1 MSNNE
6 TVEIENGRPVKKVK
20 NLIIDPDRYPMMY
33 EHAHEITPFSGK
45 LVAKDDAIEAL
56 FATYEDP
63 VVSNAILLAPPG
75 TGKTTLMKGLAHQ
88 DKKHIYLEAELSEM
102 ITGLRDNAEM
112 GSVVKN
118 LFNEIAEFGKEY
130 HVKIVIFV
138 DEFHQLIDYSPVVA
152 EAFKPVLAESGR
164 KGLRLVVATTYEE
177 FRRNIMPNQA
187 LTERLQ
193 RVSLPQPRYEDVIN
207 ALDSLAK
214 EEKISVD
221 RRMRELFD
229 TIYNVTEQYMPA
241 ANQPR
246 KSVLTFSRMIGY
258 HRAHKRKF
266 GYDLLAYTLR
276 TGQNIE
282 IDMRVDLSGMEEYM
296 RANIFDQDEA
306 VNSFTDSVAMS
317 VMKMN
322 EDDKPRGSWLLLGP
336 TGVGKALDDDTLI
349 PTLNLDGEFVMKRN
363 GDLTTDDYVFNR
375 LGNPVRIKGVFPQGE
390 RQIYRFTFEDG
401 RVVDASD
408 EHLWTIFSSKQR
420 RNKLSKGMVV
430 NSRQILDLGLKS
442 YHTNNRVEMKYYV
455 PANMEMNY
463 PEKLYDVDPYVVG
476 AMLGNGHVKDGR
488 VLEFSSSDEETVIKI
503 ASLLSASGY
512 IRNENNYCWH
522 FENPNVEN
530 RNNLKYFQG
539 YDLKVDG
546 LYDCLSSE
554 KYISNDYKYGSV
566 EQRWRLIQGLFDTDG
581 SISNDD
587 RYNVSYT
594 SVSEQLVL
602 DIQSVLWSLGVSSTI
617 SLNVRSNGKRCYKLH
632 VRVNNKYKY
641 KFFSLSRKLNVAIES
656 SNMKKT
662 REKTFDYVG
671 IRNIEVLDETSKMTC
686 IYIDDEEHLYQ
697 TANGI
702 VTHNTELVKQAA
714 DYLFNDP
721 NAFVRFD
728 MTEYVNTDSVDR
740 FRQLVTAR
748 LWEYPFSIL
757 LFDEIEKANG
767 NVVRLLMQIL
777 DDGRLVDANDRV
789 VNFSNAYIFG
799 TSNLGS
805 EIFESASQYGS
816 KSRSYER
823 NVKKSITE
831 TSKDGGF
838 PPELV
843 NRFDTIVPFNPL
855 SRETMI
861 KLLYAKAR
869 KLLNKFYKQH
879 GVKVFIGPRV
889 LDQYLGYDILDDDT
903 EAGAGRQVN
912 RVLRDY
918 ITKPVST
925 YIYYHPKEREV
936 HVELSGQT
944 VYGNK
949 NIIDST
955 AEIIIVDADTW
966 NREYGSM

>member
-6 TVEIENGRPVKKVK
+6 TVEIENGHPVKKVK
-20 NLIIDPDRYPMMY
+20 NLVIDPNRYPMMY

-75 TGKTTLMKGLAHQ
+75 TGKTTLMKGLAYQ

-164 KGLRLVVATTYEE
+164 RGLRLVVATTYEE

-193 RVSLPQPRYEDVIN
+193 RVSLPQPRYEDVMN

-336 TGVGKALDDDTLI
+336 TGVGK
-349 PTLNLDGEFVMKRN
+349 
-363 GDLTTDDYVFNR
+363 
-375 LGNPVRIKGVFPQGE
+375 
-390 RQIYRFTFEDG
+390 
-401 RVVDASD
+401 
-408 EHLWTIFSSKQR
+408 
-420 RNKLSKGMVV
+420 
-430 NSRQILDLGLKS
+430 
-442 YHTNNRVEMKYYV
+442 
-455 PANMEMNY
+455 
-463 PEKLYDVDPYVVG
+463 
-476 AMLGNGHVKDGR
+476 
-488 VLEFSSSDEETVIKI
+488 
-503 ASLLSASGY
+503 
-512 IRNENNYCWH
+512 
-522 FENPNVEN
+522 
-530 RNNLKYFQG
+530 
-539 YDLKVDG
+539 
-546 LYDCLSSE
+546 
-554 KYISNDYKYGSV
+554 
-566 EQRWRLIQGLFDTDG
+566 
-581 SISNDD
+581 
-587 RYNVSYT
+587 
-594 SVSEQLVL
+594 
-602 DIQSVLWSLGVSSTI
+602 
-617 SLNVRSNGKRCYKLH
+617 
-632 VRVNNKYKY
+632 
-641 KFFSLSRKLNVAIES
+641 
-656 SNMKKT
+656 
-662 REKTFDYVG
+662 
-671 IRNIEVLDETSKMTC
+671 
-686 IYIDDEEHLYQ
+686 
-697 TANGI
+697 
-702 VTHNTELVKQAA
+702 TELVKQAA

-789 VNFSNAYIFG
+789 VNCSNAYIFG

-889 LDQYLGYDILDDDT
+889 LDQYLGHDILDDDT

-925 YIYYHPKEREV
+925 YIYYHPKERKI
-936 HVELSGQT
+936 HVELSGET

-949 NIIDST
+949 GIIDST
-955 AEIIIVDADTW
+955 AEIIIIDEDTW
-966 NREYGSM
+966 NLEYRSMHS

>member
-6 TVEIENGRPVKKVK
+6 TVEIENGHPVKKVK
-20 NLIIDPDRYPMMY
+20 NLIIDPNRYPMMY

-75 TGKTTLMKGLAHQ
+75 TGKTTLMKGLAYQ

-164 KGLRLVVATTYEE
+164 RGLRLVVATTYEE

-193 RVSLPQPRYEDVIN
+193 RVSLPQPRYEDVMN

-229 TIYNVTEQYMPA
+229 AIYNVTEQYMPA

-336 TGVGKALDDDTLI
+336 TGVGK
-349 PTLNLDGEFVMKRN
+349 
-363 GDLTTDDYVFNR
+363 
-375 LGNPVRIKGVFPQGE
+375 
-390 RQIYRFTFEDG
+390 
-401 RVVDASD
+401 
-408 EHLWTIFSSKQR
+408 
-420 RNKLSKGMVV
+420 
-430 NSRQILDLGLKS
+430 
-442 YHTNNRVEMKYYV
+442 
-455 PANMEMNY
+455 
-463 PEKLYDVDPYVVG
+463 
-476 AMLGNGHVKDGR
+476 
-488 VLEFSSSDEETVIKI
+488 
-503 ASLLSASGY
+503 
-512 IRNENNYCWH
+512 
-522 FENPNVEN
+522 
-530 RNNLKYFQG
+530 
-539 YDLKVDG
+539 
-546 LYDCLSSE
+546 
-554 KYISNDYKYGSV
+554 
-566 EQRWRLIQGLFDTDG
+566 
-581 SISNDD
+581 
-587 RYNVSYT
+587 
-594 SVSEQLVL
+594 
-602 DIQSVLWSLGVSSTI
+602 
-617 SLNVRSNGKRCYKLH
+617 
-632 VRVNNKYKY
+632 
-641 KFFSLSRKLNVAIES
+641 
-656 SNMKKT
+656 
-662 REKTFDYVG
+662 
-671 IRNIEVLDETSKMTC
+671 
-686 IYIDDEEHLYQ
+686 
-697 TANGI
+697 
-702 VTHNTELVKQAA
+702 TELVKQAA

-777 DDGRLVDANDRV
+777 DDGRLVDVNDRV

-879 GVKVFIGPRV
+879 GVKVIIGPRV
-889 LDQYLGYDILDDDT
+889 LDQYLGHDILDDDT

-925 YIYYHPKEREV
+925 YIYYHPKERNI
-936 HVELSGQT
+936 HVELSGET

-949 NIIDST
+949 GIIDST
-955 AEIIIVDADTW
+955 AEIIIIDEDTW

>member
-6 TVEIENGRPVKKVK
+6 TVEIENGHPVKKVK
-20 NLIIDPDRYPMMY
+20 NLIIDPNRYPMMY

-75 TGKTTLMKGLAHQ
+75 TGKTTLMKGLAYQ

-112 GSVVKN
+112 GLVVKN

-164 KGLRLVVATTYEE
+164 RGLRLVVATTYEE

-193 RVSLPQPRYEDVIN
+193 RVSLPQPRYEDVMN

-336 TGVGKALDDDTLI
+336 TGVGK
-349 PTLNLDGEFVMKRN
+349 
-363 GDLTTDDYVFNR
+363 
-375 LGNPVRIKGVFPQGE
+375 
-390 RQIYRFTFEDG
+390 
-401 RVVDASD
+401 
-408 EHLWTIFSSKQR
+408 
-420 RNKLSKGMVV
+420 
-430 NSRQILDLGLKS
+430 
-442 YHTNNRVEMKYYV
+442 
-455 PANMEMNY
+455 
-463 PEKLYDVDPYVVG
+463 
-476 AMLGNGHVKDGR
+476 
-488 VLEFSSSDEETVIKI
+488 
-503 ASLLSASGY
+503 
-512 IRNENNYCWH
+512 
-522 FENPNVEN
+522 
-530 RNNLKYFQG
+530 
-539 YDLKVDG
+539 
-546 LYDCLSSE
+546 
-554 KYISNDYKYGSV
+554 
-566 EQRWRLIQGLFDTDG
+566 
-581 SISNDD
+581 
-587 RYNVSYT
+587 
-594 SVSEQLVL
+594 
-602 DIQSVLWSLGVSSTI
+602 
-617 SLNVRSNGKRCYKLH
+617 
-632 VRVNNKYKY
+632 
-641 KFFSLSRKLNVAIES
+641 
-656 SNMKKT
+656 
-662 REKTFDYVG
+662 
-671 IRNIEVLDETSKMTC
+671 
-686 IYIDDEEHLYQ
+686 
-697 TANGI
+697 
-702 VTHNTELVKQAA
+702 TELVKQAA

-777 DDGRLVDANDRV
+777 DDGRLVDVNDRV

-879 GVKVFIGPRV
+879 GVKVIIGPRV
-889 LDQYLGYDILDDDT
+889 LDQYLGHDILDDDT

-925 YIYYHPKEREV
+925 YIYYHPKERNI
-936 HVELSGQT
+936 HVELSGET

-949 NIIDST
+949 GIIDST
-955 AEIIIVDADTW
+955 AEIIIIDEDTW

>member
-6 TVEIENGRPVKKVK
+6 TVEIENGHPVKKVK
-20 NLIIDPDRYPMMY
+20 NLIIDPNRYPMMY
-33 EHAHEITPFSGK
+33 EHVHEITPFSGK

-63 VVSNAILLAPPG
+63 LVSNAILLAPPG
-75 TGKTTLMKGLAHQ
+75 TGKTTLMKGLAYQ

-112 GSVVKN
+112 GSVVKS

-229 TIYNVTEQYMPA
+229 AIYNVTEQYMPA

-336 TGVGKALDDDTLI
+336 TGVGK
-349 PTLNLDGEFVMKRN
+349 
-363 GDLTTDDYVFNR
+363 
-375 LGNPVRIKGVFPQGE
+375 
-390 RQIYRFTFEDG
+390 
-401 RVVDASD
+401 
-408 EHLWTIFSSKQR
+408 
-420 RNKLSKGMVV
+420 
-430 NSRQILDLGLKS
+430 
-442 YHTNNRVEMKYYV
+442 
-455 PANMEMNY
+455 
-463 PEKLYDVDPYVVG
+463 
-476 AMLGNGHVKDGR
+476 
-488 VLEFSSSDEETVIKI
+488 
-503 ASLLSASGY
+503 
-512 IRNENNYCWH
+512 
-522 FENPNVEN
+522 
-530 RNNLKYFQG
+530 
-539 YDLKVDG
+539 
-546 LYDCLSSE
+546 
-554 KYISNDYKYGSV
+554 
-566 EQRWRLIQGLFDTDG
+566 
-581 SISNDD
+581 
-587 RYNVSYT
+587 
-594 SVSEQLVL
+594 
-602 DIQSVLWSLGVSSTI
+602 
-617 SLNVRSNGKRCYKLH
+617 
-632 VRVNNKYKY
+632 
-641 KFFSLSRKLNVAIES
+641 
-656 SNMKKT
+656 
-662 REKTFDYVG
+662 
-671 IRNIEVLDETSKMTC
+671 
-686 IYIDDEEHLYQ
+686 
-697 TANGI
+697 
-702 VTHNTELVKQAA
+702 TELVKQAA

-823 NVKKSITE
+823 NVKKSIIE

-861 KLLYAKAR
+861 KLLYVKAR

-889 LDQYLGYDILDDDT
+889 LDQYLGYDILNDDT

-936 HVELSGQT
+936 HVELSGKT

-949 NIIDST
+949 SIIDST
-955 AEIIIVDADTW
+955 AEIIIIDEDTW

>member
-6 TVEIENGRPVKKVK
+6 TVEIENDYPVKKVK
-20 NLIIDPDRYPMMY
+20 NLIIDRNRHPMMY

-75 TGKTTLMKGLAHQ
+75 TGKTTLMKGLAYQ

-118 LFNEIAEFGKEY
+118 LFNEIADFGKEY

-229 TIYNVTEQYMPA
+229 AIYNVTEQYMPA

-282 IDMRVDLSGMEEYM
+282 IDMRVDLSGMEDYM

-336 TGVGKALDDDTLI
+336 TGVGK
-349 PTLNLDGEFVMKRN
+349 
-363 GDLTTDDYVFNR
+363 
-375 LGNPVRIKGVFPQGE
+375 
-390 RQIYRFTFEDG
+390 
-401 RVVDASD
+401 
-408 EHLWTIFSSKQR
+408 
-420 RNKLSKGMVV
+420 
-430 NSRQILDLGLKS
+430 
-442 YHTNNRVEMKYYV
+442 
-455 PANMEMNY
+455 
-463 PEKLYDVDPYVVG
+463 
-476 AMLGNGHVKDGR
+476 
-488 VLEFSSSDEETVIKI
+488 
-503 ASLLSASGY
+503 
-512 IRNENNYCWH
+512 
-522 FENPNVEN
+522 
-530 RNNLKYFQG
+530 
-539 YDLKVDG
+539 
-546 LYDCLSSE
+546 
-554 KYISNDYKYGSV
+554 
-566 EQRWRLIQGLFDTDG
+566 
-581 SISNDD
+581 
-587 RYNVSYT
+587 
-594 SVSEQLVL
+594 
-602 DIQSVLWSLGVSSTI
+602 
-617 SLNVRSNGKRCYKLH
+617 
-632 VRVNNKYKY
+632 
-641 KFFSLSRKLNVAIES
+641 
-656 SNMKKT
+656 
-662 REKTFDYVG
+662 
-671 IRNIEVLDETSKMTC
+671 
-686 IYIDDEEHLYQ
+686 
-697 TANGI
+697 
-702 VTHNTELVKQAA
+702 TELVKQAA

-740 FRQLVTAR
+740 FRKLVTAR
-748 LWEYPFSIL
+748 VWEYPFSIL

-777 DDGRLVDANDRV
+777 DDGRLVDVNDRV

-936 HVELSGQT
+936 HVELSGKT

-949 NIIDST
+949 SIVDST
-955 AEIIIVDADTW
+955 AEIIIVDVDTW
-966 NREYGSM
+966 NREYRSM

>member
-6 TVEIENGRPVKKVK
+6 TVEIENGHPVKKVK
-20 NLIIDPDRYPMMY
+20 NLIIDPNRYPMMY

-75 TGKTTLMKGLAHQ
+75 TGKTTLMKGLAYQ

-112 GSVVKN
+112 DLVVKN

-164 KGLRLVVATTYEE
+164 RGLRLVVATTYEE

-229 TIYNVTEQYMPA
+229 AIYNVTEQYMPA

-306 VNSFTDSVAMS
+306 VNSFTDSVSMS

-336 TGVGKALDDDTLI
+336 TGVGK
-349 PTLNLDGEFVMKRN
+349 
-363 GDLTTDDYVFNR
+363 
-375 LGNPVRIKGVFPQGE
+375 
-390 RQIYRFTFEDG
+390 
-401 RVVDASD
+401 
-408 EHLWTIFSSKQR
+408 
-420 RNKLSKGMVV
+420 
-430 NSRQILDLGLKS
+430 
-442 YHTNNRVEMKYYV
+442 
-455 PANMEMNY
+455 
-463 PEKLYDVDPYVVG
+463 
-476 AMLGNGHVKDGR
+476 
-488 VLEFSSSDEETVIKI
+488 
-503 ASLLSASGY
+503 
-512 IRNENNYCWH
+512 
-522 FENPNVEN
+522 
-530 RNNLKYFQG
+530 
-539 YDLKVDG
+539 
-546 LYDCLSSE
+546 
-554 KYISNDYKYGSV
+554 
-566 EQRWRLIQGLFDTDG
+566 
-581 SISNDD
+581 
-587 RYNVSYT
+587 
-594 SVSEQLVL
+594 
-602 DIQSVLWSLGVSSTI
+602 
-617 SLNVRSNGKRCYKLH
+617 
-632 VRVNNKYKY
+632 
-641 KFFSLSRKLNVAIES
+641 
-656 SNMKKT
+656 
-662 REKTFDYVG
+662 
-671 IRNIEVLDETSKMTC
+671 
-686 IYIDDEEHLYQ
+686 
-697 TANGI
+697 
-702 VTHNTELVKQAA
+702 TELVKQAA

-879 GVKVFIGPRV
+879 GVKVIIGPRV
-889 LDQYLGYDILDDDT
+889 LDQYLGHDILDDDT

-925 YIYYHPKEREV
+925 YIYYHPKERNI
-936 HVELSGQT
+936 HVELSGET

-949 NIIDST
+949 GIIDST

>member
-6 TVEIENGRPVKKVK
+6 TVEIENGHPVKKVK
-20 NLIIDPDRYPMMY
+20 NLIIDPNRYPMMY

-75 TGKTTLMKGLAHQ
+75 TGKTTLMKGLAYQ

-112 GSVVKN
+112 GLVVKN

-164 KGLRLVVATTYEE
+164 RGLRLVVATTYEE

-306 VNSFTDSVAMS
+306 VNSFTDSVSMS

-336 TGVGKALDDDTLI
+336 TGVGK
-349 PTLNLDGEFVMKRN
+349 
-363 GDLTTDDYVFNR
+363 
-375 LGNPVRIKGVFPQGE
+375 
-390 RQIYRFTFEDG
+390 
-401 RVVDASD
+401 
-408 EHLWTIFSSKQR
+408 
-420 RNKLSKGMVV
+420 
-430 NSRQILDLGLKS
+430 
-442 YHTNNRVEMKYYV
+442 
-455 PANMEMNY
+455 
-463 PEKLYDVDPYVVG
+463 
-476 AMLGNGHVKDGR
+476 
-488 VLEFSSSDEETVIKI
+488 
-503 ASLLSASGY
+503 
-512 IRNENNYCWH
+512 
-522 FENPNVEN
+522 
-530 RNNLKYFQG
+530 
-539 YDLKVDG
+539 
-546 LYDCLSSE
+546 
-554 KYISNDYKYGSV
+554 
-566 EQRWRLIQGLFDTDG
+566 
-581 SISNDD
+581 
-587 RYNVSYT
+587 
-594 SVSEQLVL
+594 
-602 DIQSVLWSLGVSSTI
+602 
-617 SLNVRSNGKRCYKLH
+617 
-632 VRVNNKYKY
+632 
-641 KFFSLSRKLNVAIES
+641 
-656 SNMKKT
+656 
-662 REKTFDYVG
+662 
-671 IRNIEVLDETSKMTC
+671 
-686 IYIDDEEHLYQ
+686 
-697 TANGI
+697 
-702 VTHNTELVKQAA
+702 TELVKQAA

-740 FRQLVTAR
+740 FRKLVTAR
-748 LWEYPFSIL
+748 VWEYPFSIL

-777 DDGRLVDANDRV
+777 DDGRLVDVNDRV

-879 GVKVFIGPRV
+879 GVKVIIGPRV
-889 LDQYLGYDILDDDT
+889 LDQYLGHDILDDDT

-925 YIYYHPKEREV
+925 YIYYHPKERNI
-936 HVELSGQT
+936 HVELSGET

-949 NIIDST
+949 GIIDST
-955 AEIIIVDADTW
+955 AEIIIIDEDTW

>member
-6 TVEIENGRPVKKVK
+6 TVEIENGYPVKKVK
-20 NLIIDPDRYPMMY
+20 NLVIDPNRYPMMY

-75 TGKTTLMKGLAHQ
+75 TGKTTLMKGLAYQ

-164 KGLRLVVATTYEE
+164 RGLRLVVATTYEE

-193 RVSLPQPRYEDVIN
+193 RVSLPQPRYEDVMN

-336 TGVGKALDDDTLI
+336 TGVGK
-349 PTLNLDGEFVMKRN
+349 
-363 GDLTTDDYVFNR
+363 
-375 LGNPVRIKGVFPQGE
+375 
-390 RQIYRFTFEDG
+390 
-401 RVVDASD
+401 
-408 EHLWTIFSSKQR
+408 
-420 RNKLSKGMVV
+420 
-430 NSRQILDLGLKS
+430 
-442 YHTNNRVEMKYYV
+442 
-455 PANMEMNY
+455 
-463 PEKLYDVDPYVVG
+463 
-476 AMLGNGHVKDGR
+476 
-488 VLEFSSSDEETVIKI
+488 
-503 ASLLSASGY
+503 
-512 IRNENNYCWH
+512 
-522 FENPNVEN
+522 
-530 RNNLKYFQG
+530 
-539 YDLKVDG
+539 
-546 LYDCLSSE
+546 
-554 KYISNDYKYGSV
+554 
-566 EQRWRLIQGLFDTDG
+566 
-581 SISNDD
+581 
-587 RYNVSYT
+587 
-594 SVSEQLVL
+594 
-602 DIQSVLWSLGVSSTI
+602 
-617 SLNVRSNGKRCYKLH
+617 
-632 VRVNNKYKY
+632 
-641 KFFSLSRKLNVAIES
+641 
-656 SNMKKT
+656 
-662 REKTFDYVG
+662 
-671 IRNIEVLDETSKMTC
+671 
-686 IYIDDEEHLYQ
+686 
-697 TANGI
+697 
-702 VTHNTELVKQAA
+702 TELVKQAA

-889 LDQYLGYDILDDDT
+889 LDQYLGHDILDDDT

-925 YIYYHPKEREV
+925 YIYYHPKERNI
-936 HVELSGQT
+936 HVELSGET

-949 NIIDST
+949 GIIDST
-955 AEIIIVDADTW
+955 ADIIIIDEDTW

>member
-6 TVEIENGRPVKKVK
+6 TVEIENDYPVKKVK
-20 NLIIDPDRYPMMY
+20 NLIIDHNRYPMMY
-33 EHAHEITPFSGK
+33 EHVHEITPFSGK

-63 VVSNAILLAPPG
+63 LVSNAILLAPPG
-75 TGKTTLMKGLAHQ
+75 TGKTTLMKGLAYQ

-118 LFNEIAEFGKEY
+118 LFNEIADFGKEY

-229 TIYNVTEQYMPA
+229 VIYNVTEQYMPA

-306 VNSFTDSVAMS
+306 VNSFTDSVSMS

-336 TGVGKALDDDTLI
+336 TGVGK
-349 PTLNLDGEFVMKRN
+349 
-363 GDLTTDDYVFNR
+363 
-375 LGNPVRIKGVFPQGE
+375 
-390 RQIYRFTFEDG
+390 
-401 RVVDASD
+401 
-408 EHLWTIFSSKQR
+408 
-420 RNKLSKGMVV
+420 
-430 NSRQILDLGLKS
+430 
-442 YHTNNRVEMKYYV
+442 
-455 PANMEMNY
+455 
-463 PEKLYDVDPYVVG
+463 
-476 AMLGNGHVKDGR
+476 
-488 VLEFSSSDEETVIKI
+488 
-503 ASLLSASGY
+503 
-512 IRNENNYCWH
+512 
-522 FENPNVEN
+522 
-530 RNNLKYFQG
+530 
-539 YDLKVDG
+539 
-546 LYDCLSSE
+546 
-554 KYISNDYKYGSV
+554 
-566 EQRWRLIQGLFDTDG
+566 
-581 SISNDD
+581 
-587 RYNVSYT
+587 
-594 SVSEQLVL
+594 
-602 DIQSVLWSLGVSSTI
+602 
-617 SLNVRSNGKRCYKLH
+617 
-632 VRVNNKYKY
+632 
-641 KFFSLSRKLNVAIES
+641 
-656 SNMKKT
+656 
-662 REKTFDYVG
+662 
-671 IRNIEVLDETSKMTC
+671 
-686 IYIDDEEHLYQ
+686 
-697 TANGI
+697 
-702 VTHNTELVKQAA
+702 TELVKQAA

-740 FRQLVTAR
+740 FRKLVTAR

-843 NRFDTIVPFNPL
+843 NRFDTIVSFNPL

-925 YIYYHPKEREV
+925 YIYHHPKEREV

-955 AEIIIVDADTW
+955 AEIIIVDVDTW
-966 NREYGSM
+966 NREYRSMHS

>member
-6 TVEIENGRPVKKVK
+6 TVEIENGHPVKKVK
-20 NLIIDPDRYPMMY
+20 NLIIDPNRYPMMY

-75 TGKTTLMKGLAHQ
+75 TGKTTLMKGLAYQ

-112 GSVVKN
+112 GSVVKS

-336 TGVGKALDDDTLI
+336 TGVGK
-349 PTLNLDGEFVMKRN
+349 
-363 GDLTTDDYVFNR
+363 
-375 LGNPVRIKGVFPQGE
+375 
-390 RQIYRFTFEDG
+390 
-401 RVVDASD
+401 
-408 EHLWTIFSSKQR
+408 
-420 RNKLSKGMVV
+420 
-430 NSRQILDLGLKS
+430 
-442 YHTNNRVEMKYYV
+442 
-455 PANMEMNY
+455 
-463 PEKLYDVDPYVVG
+463 
-476 AMLGNGHVKDGR
+476 
-488 VLEFSSSDEETVIKI
+488 
-503 ASLLSASGY
+503 
-512 IRNENNYCWH
+512 
-522 FENPNVEN
+522 
-530 RNNLKYFQG
+530 
-539 YDLKVDG
+539 
-546 LYDCLSSE
+546 
-554 KYISNDYKYGSV
+554 
-566 EQRWRLIQGLFDTDG
+566 
-581 SISNDD
+581 
-587 RYNVSYT
+587 
-594 SVSEQLVL
+594 
-602 DIQSVLWSLGVSSTI
+602 
-617 SLNVRSNGKRCYKLH
+617 
-632 VRVNNKYKY
+632 
-641 KFFSLSRKLNVAIES
+641 
-656 SNMKKT
+656 
-662 REKTFDYVG
+662 
-671 IRNIEVLDETSKMTC
+671 
-686 IYIDDEEHLYQ
+686 
-697 TANGI
+697 
-702 VTHNTELVKQAA
+702 TELVKQAA

-823 NVKKSITE
+823 NVKKSIIE

-861 KLLYAKAR
+861 KLLYVKAR

-889 LDQYLGYDILDDDT
+889 LDQYLGYDILNDDT

-925 YIYYHPKEREV
+925 YIYYHPKERNIY
-936 HVELSGQT
+936 VELSGET

-949 NIIDST
+949 GIIDST
-955 AEIIIVDADTW
+955 AEIIIIDEDTW

>member
-6 TVEIENGRPVKKVK
+6 TVEIENGHPVKKVK
-20 NLIIDPDRYPMMY
+20 NLVIDPNRYPMMY

-75 TGKTTLMKGLAHQ
+75 TGKTTLMKGLAYQ

-164 KGLRLVVATTYEE
+164 RGLRLVVATTYEE
-177 FRRNIMPNQA
+177 FRRNIMPDQA

-193 RVSLPQPRYEDVIN
+193 RVSLPQPRYEDVMN

-282 IDMRVDLSGMEEYM
+282 IDMRVDLNGMEEYM

-336 TGVGKALDDDTLI
+336 TGVGK
-349 PTLNLDGEFVMKRN
+349 
-363 GDLTTDDYVFNR
+363 
-375 LGNPVRIKGVFPQGE
+375 
-390 RQIYRFTFEDG
+390 
-401 RVVDASD
+401 
-408 EHLWTIFSSKQR
+408 
-420 RNKLSKGMVV
+420 
-430 NSRQILDLGLKS
+430 
-442 YHTNNRVEMKYYV
+442 
-455 PANMEMNY
+455 
-463 PEKLYDVDPYVVG
+463 
-476 AMLGNGHVKDGR
+476 
-488 VLEFSSSDEETVIKI
+488 
-503 ASLLSASGY
+503 
-512 IRNENNYCWH
+512 
-522 FENPNVEN
+522 
-530 RNNLKYFQG
+530 
-539 YDLKVDG
+539 
-546 LYDCLSSE
+546 
-554 KYISNDYKYGSV
+554 
-566 EQRWRLIQGLFDTDG
+566 
-581 SISNDD
+581 
-587 RYNVSYT
+587 
-594 SVSEQLVL
+594 
-602 DIQSVLWSLGVSSTI
+602 
-617 SLNVRSNGKRCYKLH
+617 
-632 VRVNNKYKY
+632 
-641 KFFSLSRKLNVAIES
+641 
-656 SNMKKT
+656 
-662 REKTFDYVG
+662 
-671 IRNIEVLDETSKMTC
+671 
-686 IYIDDEEHLYQ
+686 
-697 TANGI
+697 
-702 VTHNTELVKQAA
+702 TELVKQAA

-843 NRFDTIVPFNPL
+843 NRFDTIVPFNSL

-889 LDQYLGYDILDDDT
+889 LDQYLGHDILDDDT

-925 YIYYHPKEREV
+925 YIYYHPKERNI
-936 HVELSGQT
+936 HVELSGET

-949 NIIDST
+949 GIIDST
-955 AEIIIVDADTW
+955 AEIIIIDEDTW

>member
-1 MSNNE
+1 MLNNE
-6 TVEIENGRPVKKVK
+6 TVEIENGHPVKKVK
-20 NLIIDPDRYPMMY
+20 NLVIDPNRYPMMY
-33 EHAHEITPFSGK
+33 EHVHEITPFSGK

-75 TGKTTLMKGLAHQ
+75 TGKTTLMKGLAYQ

-164 KGLRLVVATTYEE
+164 RGLRLVVATTYEE

-193 RVSLPQPRYEDVIN
+193 RVSLPQPRYEDVMN

-336 TGVGKALDDDTLI
+336 TGVGK
-349 PTLNLDGEFVMKRN
+349 
-363 GDLTTDDYVFNR
+363 
-375 LGNPVRIKGVFPQGE
+375 
-390 RQIYRFTFEDG
+390 
-401 RVVDASD
+401 
-408 EHLWTIFSSKQR
+408 
-420 RNKLSKGMVV
+420 
-430 NSRQILDLGLKS
+430 
-442 YHTNNRVEMKYYV
+442 
-455 PANMEMNY
+455 
-463 PEKLYDVDPYVVG
+463 
-476 AMLGNGHVKDGR
+476 
-488 VLEFSSSDEETVIKI
+488 
-503 ASLLSASGY
+503 
-512 IRNENNYCWH
+512 
-522 FENPNVEN
+522 
-530 RNNLKYFQG
+530 
-539 YDLKVDG
+539 
-546 LYDCLSSE
+546 
-554 KYISNDYKYGSV
+554 
-566 EQRWRLIQGLFDTDG
+566 
-581 SISNDD
+581 
-587 RYNVSYT
+587 
-594 SVSEQLVL
+594 
-602 DIQSVLWSLGVSSTI
+602 
-617 SLNVRSNGKRCYKLH
+617 
-632 VRVNNKYKY
+632 
-641 KFFSLSRKLNVAIES
+641 
-656 SNMKKT
+656 
-662 REKTFDYVG
+662 
-671 IRNIEVLDETSKMTC
+671 
-686 IYIDDEEHLYQ
+686 
-697 TANGI
+697 
-702 VTHNTELVKQAA
+702 TELVKQAA

-823 NVKKSITE
+823 NVKKSIIE

-936 HVELSGQT
+936 HVELSGKT

-949 NIIDST
+949 GIVDST
-955 AEIIIVDADTW
+955 AEIIIVDVDTW
-966 NREYGSM
+966 NQEYRSM

>member
-6 TVEIENGRPVKKVK
+6 TVEIENGRSVKKVK

-75 TGKTTLMKGLAHQ
+75 TGKTTLMKGLAYQ

-336 TGVGKALDDDTLI
+336 TGVGK
-349 PTLNLDGEFVMKRN
+349 
-363 GDLTTDDYVFNR
+363 
-375 LGNPVRIKGVFPQGE
+375 
-390 RQIYRFTFEDG
+390 
-401 RVVDASD
+401 
-408 EHLWTIFSSKQR
+408 
-420 RNKLSKGMVV
+420 
-430 NSRQILDLGLKS
+430 
-442 YHTNNRVEMKYYV
+442 
-455 PANMEMNY
+455 
-463 PEKLYDVDPYVVG
+463 
-476 AMLGNGHVKDGR
+476 
-488 VLEFSSSDEETVIKI
+488 
-503 ASLLSASGY
+503 
-512 IRNENNYCWH
+512 
-522 FENPNVEN
+522 
-530 RNNLKYFQG
+530 
-539 YDLKVDG
+539 
-546 LYDCLSSE
+546 
-554 KYISNDYKYGSV
+554 
-566 EQRWRLIQGLFDTDG
+566 
-581 SISNDD
+581 
-587 RYNVSYT
+587 
-594 SVSEQLVL
+594 
-602 DIQSVLWSLGVSSTI
+602 
-617 SLNVRSNGKRCYKLH
+617 
-632 VRVNNKYKY
+632 
-641 KFFSLSRKLNVAIES
+641 
-656 SNMKKT
+656 
-662 REKTFDYVG
+662 
-671 IRNIEVLDETSKMTC
+671 
-686 IYIDDEEHLYQ
+686 
-697 TANGI
+697 
-702 VTHNTELVKQAA
+702 TELVKQAA

-861 KLLYAKAR
+861 KLLYVKAR

-949 NIIDST
+949 GIIDST

-966 NREYGSM
+966 NREYRSMHS

>member
-6 TVEIENGRPVKKVK
+6 TVEIENDYPVKKVK
-20 NLIIDPDRYPMMY
+20 NLIIDHNRYPMMY
-33 EHAHEITPFSGK
+33 EHVHEITPFSGK

-63 VVSNAILLAPPG
+63 LVSNAILLAPPG
-75 TGKTTLMKGLAHQ
+75 TGKTTLMKGLAYQ

-118 LFNEIAEFGKEY
+118 LFNEIADFGKEY

-229 TIYNVTEQYMPA
+229 AIYNVTEQYMPA

-306 VNSFTDSVAMS
+306 VNSFTDSVSMS

-336 TGVGKALDDDTLI
+336 TGVGK
-349 PTLNLDGEFVMKRN
+349 
-363 GDLTTDDYVFNR
+363 
-375 LGNPVRIKGVFPQGE
+375 
-390 RQIYRFTFEDG
+390 
-401 RVVDASD
+401 
-408 EHLWTIFSSKQR
+408 
-420 RNKLSKGMVV
+420 
-430 NSRQILDLGLKS
+430 
-442 YHTNNRVEMKYYV
+442 
-455 PANMEMNY
+455 
-463 PEKLYDVDPYVVG
+463 
-476 AMLGNGHVKDGR
+476 
-488 VLEFSSSDEETVIKI
+488 
-503 ASLLSASGY
+503 
-512 IRNENNYCWH
+512 
-522 FENPNVEN
+522 
-530 RNNLKYFQG
+530 
-539 YDLKVDG
+539 
-546 LYDCLSSE
+546 
-554 KYISNDYKYGSV
+554 
-566 EQRWRLIQGLFDTDG
+566 
-581 SISNDD
+581 
-587 RYNVSYT
+587 
-594 SVSEQLVL
+594 
-602 DIQSVLWSLGVSSTI
+602 
-617 SLNVRSNGKRCYKLH
+617 
-632 VRVNNKYKY
+632 
-641 KFFSLSRKLNVAIES
+641 
-656 SNMKKT
+656 
-662 REKTFDYVG
+662 
-671 IRNIEVLDETSKMTC
+671 
-686 IYIDDEEHLYQ
+686 
-697 TANGI
+697 
-702 VTHNTELVKQAA
+702 TELVKQAA

-740 FRQLVTAR
+740 FRKLVTAR
-748 LWEYPFSIL
+748 VWEYPFSIL

-777 DDGRLVDANDRV
+777 DDGRLVDVNDRV

-823 NVKKSITE
+823 NVKKSIIE

-861 KLLYAKAR
+861 KLLYVKAR

-889 LDQYLGYDILDDDT
+889 LDQYLGYDILNDDT

-912 RVLRDY
+912 RVLRDH
-918 ITKPVST
+918 ITKLVST
-925 YIYYHPKEREV
+925 YIYYHPKEREI
-936 HVELSGQT
+936 HVELSGET

-949 NIIDST
+949 GIIDST

-966 NREYGSM
+966 NREYRSMHS

>member
-6 TVEIENGRPVKKVK
+6 TVEIENGHPVKKVK
-20 NLIIDPDRYPMMY
+20 NLVIDPNRYPMMY

-75 TGKTTLMKGLAHQ
+75 TGKTTLMKGLAYQ

-336 TGVGKALDDDTLI
+336 TGVGK
-349 PTLNLDGEFVMKRN
+349 
-363 GDLTTDDYVFNR
+363 
-375 LGNPVRIKGVFPQGE
+375 
-390 RQIYRFTFEDG
+390 
-401 RVVDASD
+401 
-408 EHLWTIFSSKQR
+408 
-420 RNKLSKGMVV
+420 
-430 NSRQILDLGLKS
+430 
-442 YHTNNRVEMKYYV
+442 
-455 PANMEMNY
+455 
-463 PEKLYDVDPYVVG
+463 
-476 AMLGNGHVKDGR
+476 
-488 VLEFSSSDEETVIKI
+488 
-503 ASLLSASGY
+503 
-512 IRNENNYCWH
+512 
-522 FENPNVEN
+522 
-530 RNNLKYFQG
+530 
-539 YDLKVDG
+539 
-546 LYDCLSSE
+546 
-554 KYISNDYKYGSV
+554 
-566 EQRWRLIQGLFDTDG
+566 
-581 SISNDD
+581 
-587 RYNVSYT
+587 
-594 SVSEQLVL
+594 
-602 DIQSVLWSLGVSSTI
+602 
-617 SLNVRSNGKRCYKLH
+617 
-632 VRVNNKYKY
+632 
-641 KFFSLSRKLNVAIES
+641 
-656 SNMKKT
+656 
-662 REKTFDYVG
+662 
-671 IRNIEVLDETSKMTC
+671 
-686 IYIDDEEHLYQ
+686 
-697 TANGI
+697 
-702 VTHNTELVKQAA
+702 TELVKQAA

>member
-75 TGKTTLMKGLAHQ
+75 TGKTTLMKGLAYQ

-177 FRRNIMPNQA
+177 FRRNIMPDQA

-306 VNSFTDSVAMS
+306 VDSFTDSVAMS

-336 TGVGKALDDDTLI
+336 TGVGK
-349 PTLNLDGEFVMKRN
+349 
-363 GDLTTDDYVFNR
+363 
-375 LGNPVRIKGVFPQGE
+375 
-390 RQIYRFTFEDG
+390 
-401 RVVDASD
+401 
-408 EHLWTIFSSKQR
+408 
-420 RNKLSKGMVV
+420 
-430 NSRQILDLGLKS
+430 
-442 YHTNNRVEMKYYV
+442 
-455 PANMEMNY
+455 
-463 PEKLYDVDPYVVG
+463 
-476 AMLGNGHVKDGR
+476 
-488 VLEFSSSDEETVIKI
+488 
-503 ASLLSASGY
+503 
-512 IRNENNYCWH
+512 
-522 FENPNVEN
+522 
-530 RNNLKYFQG
+530 
-539 YDLKVDG
+539 
-546 LYDCLSSE
+546 
-554 KYISNDYKYGSV
+554 
-566 EQRWRLIQGLFDTDG
+566 
-581 SISNDD
+581 
-587 RYNVSYT
+587 
-594 SVSEQLVL
+594 
-602 DIQSVLWSLGVSSTI
+602 
-617 SLNVRSNGKRCYKLH
+617 
-632 VRVNNKYKY
+632 
-641 KFFSLSRKLNVAIES
+641 
-656 SNMKKT
+656 
-662 REKTFDYVG
+662 
-671 IRNIEVLDETSKMTC
+671 
-686 IYIDDEEHLYQ
+686 
-697 TANGI
+697 
-702 VTHNTELVKQAA
+702 TELVKQAA
-714 DYLFNDP
+714 AYLFNDP

-966 NREYGSM
+966 NREYRSM

>member
-6 TVEIENGRPVKKVK
+6 TVEIENGYPVKKVK
-20 NLIIDPDRYPMMY
+20 NLVIDPNRYPMMY

-75 TGKTTLMKGLAHQ
+75 TGKTTLMKGLAYQ

-138 DEFHQLIDYSPVVA
+138 DEFHHLIDYSPVVA

-164 KGLRLVVATTYEE
+164 RGLRLVVATTYEE

-193 RVSLPQPRYEDVIN
+193 RVSLPQPRYEDVMN

-282 IDMRVDLSGMEEYM
+282 IDMRVDLNGMEEYM

-306 VNSFTDSVAMS
+306 VDSFTDSVAMS

-336 TGVGKALDDDTLI
+336 TGVGK
-349 PTLNLDGEFVMKRN
+349 
-363 GDLTTDDYVFNR
+363 
-375 LGNPVRIKGVFPQGE
+375 
-390 RQIYRFTFEDG
+390 
-401 RVVDASD
+401 
-408 EHLWTIFSSKQR
+408 
-420 RNKLSKGMVV
+420 
-430 NSRQILDLGLKS
+430 
-442 YHTNNRVEMKYYV
+442 
-455 PANMEMNY
+455 
-463 PEKLYDVDPYVVG
+463 
-476 AMLGNGHVKDGR
+476 
-488 VLEFSSSDEETVIKI
+488 
-503 ASLLSASGY
+503 
-512 IRNENNYCWH
+512 
-522 FENPNVEN
+522 
-530 RNNLKYFQG
+530 
-539 YDLKVDG
+539 
-546 LYDCLSSE
+546 
-554 KYISNDYKYGSV
+554 
-566 EQRWRLIQGLFDTDG
+566 
-581 SISNDD
+581 
-587 RYNVSYT
+587 
-594 SVSEQLVL
+594 
-602 DIQSVLWSLGVSSTI
+602 
-617 SLNVRSNGKRCYKLH
+617 
-632 VRVNNKYKY
+632 
-641 KFFSLSRKLNVAIES
+641 
-656 SNMKKT
+656 
-662 REKTFDYVG
+662 
-671 IRNIEVLDETSKMTC
+671 
-686 IYIDDEEHLYQ
+686 
-697 TANGI
+697 
-702 VTHNTELVKQAA
+702 TELVKQAA

-889 LDQYLGYDILDDDT
+889 LDQYLGHDILDDDT

-925 YIYYHPKEREV
+925 YIYYHPKERNI
-936 HVELSGQT
+936 HVELSGET

-949 NIIDST
+949 GIIDST
-955 AEIIIVDADTW
+955 AEIIIIDEDTW

>member
-6 TVEIENGRPVKKVK
+6 TVEIENGHPVKKVK
-20 NLIIDPDRYPMMY
+20 NLIIDPNRYPMMY

-75 TGKTTLMKGLAHQ
+75 TGKTTLMKGLAYQ

-112 GSVVKN
+112 GLVVKN

-229 TIYNVTEQYMPA
+229 AIYNVTEQYMPA

-306 VNSFTDSVAMS
+306 VNSFTDSVSMS

-336 TGVGKALDDDTLI
+336 TGVGK
-349 PTLNLDGEFVMKRN
+349 
-363 GDLTTDDYVFNR
+363 
-375 LGNPVRIKGVFPQGE
+375 
-390 RQIYRFTFEDG
+390 
-401 RVVDASD
+401 
-408 EHLWTIFSSKQR
+408 
-420 RNKLSKGMVV
+420 
-430 NSRQILDLGLKS
+430 
-442 YHTNNRVEMKYYV
+442 
-455 PANMEMNY
+455 
-463 PEKLYDVDPYVVG
+463 
-476 AMLGNGHVKDGR
+476 
-488 VLEFSSSDEETVIKI
+488 
-503 ASLLSASGY
+503 
-512 IRNENNYCWH
+512 
-522 FENPNVEN
+522 
-530 RNNLKYFQG
+530 
-539 YDLKVDG
+539 
-546 LYDCLSSE
+546 
-554 KYISNDYKYGSV
+554 
-566 EQRWRLIQGLFDTDG
+566 
-581 SISNDD
+581 
-587 RYNVSYT
+587 
-594 SVSEQLVL
+594 
-602 DIQSVLWSLGVSSTI
+602 
-617 SLNVRSNGKRCYKLH
+617 
-632 VRVNNKYKY
+632 
-641 KFFSLSRKLNVAIES
+641 
-656 SNMKKT
+656 
-662 REKTFDYVG
+662 
-671 IRNIEVLDETSKMTC
+671 
-686 IYIDDEEHLYQ
+686 
-697 TANGI
+697 
-702 VTHNTELVKQAA
+702 TELVKQAA

-777 DDGRLVDANDRV
+777 DDGRLVDVNDRV

-855 SRETMI
+855 SRKTMI

-879 GVKVFIGPRV
+879 GVKVIIGPRV
-889 LDQYLGYDILDDDT
+889 LDQYLGHDILDDDT

-925 YIYYHPKEREV
+925 YIYYHPKERNI
-936 HVELSGQT
+936 HVELSGET

-949 NIIDST
+949 GIIDST
-955 AEIIIVDADTW
+955 AEIIIIDEDTW

>member
-6 TVEIENGRPVKKVK
+6 TVEIENGHPVKKVK
-20 NLIIDPDRYPMMY
+20 NLIIDPNRYPMMY

-75 TGKTTLMKGLAHQ
+75 TGKTTLMKGLAYQ

-112 GSVVKN
+112 GLVVKN

-164 KGLRLVVATTYEE
+164 RGLRLVVATTYEE

-193 RVSLPQPRYEDVIN
+193 RVSLPQPRYEDVMN

-336 TGVGKALDDDTLI
+336 TGVGK
-349 PTLNLDGEFVMKRN
+349 
-363 GDLTTDDYVFNR
+363 
-375 LGNPVRIKGVFPQGE
+375 
-390 RQIYRFTFEDG
+390 
-401 RVVDASD
+401 
-408 EHLWTIFSSKQR
+408 
-420 RNKLSKGMVV
+420 
-430 NSRQILDLGLKS
+430 
-442 YHTNNRVEMKYYV
+442 
-455 PANMEMNY
+455 
-463 PEKLYDVDPYVVG
+463 
-476 AMLGNGHVKDGR
+476 
-488 VLEFSSSDEETVIKI
+488 
-503 ASLLSASGY
+503 
-512 IRNENNYCWH
+512 
-522 FENPNVEN
+522 
-530 RNNLKYFQG
+530 
-539 YDLKVDG
+539 
-546 LYDCLSSE
+546 
-554 KYISNDYKYGSV
+554 
-566 EQRWRLIQGLFDTDG
+566 
-581 SISNDD
+581 
-587 RYNVSYT
+587 
-594 SVSEQLVL
+594 
-602 DIQSVLWSLGVSSTI
+602 
-617 SLNVRSNGKRCYKLH
+617 
-632 VRVNNKYKY
+632 
-641 KFFSLSRKLNVAIES
+641 
-656 SNMKKT
+656 
-662 REKTFDYVG
+662 
-671 IRNIEVLDETSKMTC
+671 
-686 IYIDDEEHLYQ
+686 
-697 TANGI
+697 
-702 VTHNTELVKQAA
+702 TELVKQAA

-777 DDGRLVDANDRV
+777 DDGRLVDANDRI

-823 NVKKSITE
+823 NVKKSIIE

-889 LDQYLGYDILDDDT
+889 LDQYLGHDILDDDT

-925 YIYYHPKEREV
+925 YIYYHPKERNI
-936 HVELSGQT
+936 HVELSGET

-949 NIIDST
+949 GIIDST
-955 AEIIIVDADTW
+955 AEIIIIDEDTW

>member
-6 TVEIENGRPVKKVK
+6 TVEIENGHPVKKVK
-20 NLIIDPDRYPMMY
+20 NLIIDPNRYPMMY

-75 TGKTTLMKGLAHQ
+75 TGKTTLMKGLAYQ

-164 KGLRLVVATTYEE
+164 RGLRLVVATTYEE

-193 RVSLPQPRYEDVIN
+193 RVSLPQPRYEDVMN

-229 TIYNVTEQYMPA
+229 AIYNVTEQYMPA

-336 TGVGKALDDDTLI
+336 TGVGK
-349 PTLNLDGEFVMKRN
+349 
-363 GDLTTDDYVFNR
+363 
-375 LGNPVRIKGVFPQGE
+375 
-390 RQIYRFTFEDG
+390 
-401 RVVDASD
+401 
-408 EHLWTIFSSKQR
+408 
-420 RNKLSKGMVV
+420 
-430 NSRQILDLGLKS
+430 
-442 YHTNNRVEMKYYV
+442 
-455 PANMEMNY
+455 
-463 PEKLYDVDPYVVG
+463 
-476 AMLGNGHVKDGR
+476 
-488 VLEFSSSDEETVIKI
+488 
-503 ASLLSASGY
+503 
-512 IRNENNYCWH
+512 
-522 FENPNVEN
+522 
-530 RNNLKYFQG
+530 
-539 YDLKVDG
+539 
-546 LYDCLSSE
+546 
-554 KYISNDYKYGSV
+554 
-566 EQRWRLIQGLFDTDG
+566 
-581 SISNDD
+581 
-587 RYNVSYT
+587 
-594 SVSEQLVL
+594 
-602 DIQSVLWSLGVSSTI
+602 
-617 SLNVRSNGKRCYKLH
+617 
-632 VRVNNKYKY
+632 
-641 KFFSLSRKLNVAIES
+641 
-656 SNMKKT
+656 
-662 REKTFDYVG
+662 
-671 IRNIEVLDETSKMTC
+671 
-686 IYIDDEEHLYQ
+686 
-697 TANGI
+697 
-702 VTHNTELVKQAA
+702 TELVKQAA

-777 DDGRLVDANDRV
+777 DDGRLVDVNDRV

-823 NVKKSITE
+823 NVKKSIIE

-861 KLLYAKAR
+861 KLLYVKAR

-889 LDQYLGYDILDDDT
+889 LDQYLGYDILNDDT

-925 YIYYHPKEREV
+925 YIYYHPKERNI
-936 HVELSGQT
+936 HVELSGET

-949 NIIDST
+949 GIIDST

>member
-6 TVEIENGRPVKKVK
+6 TVEIENGHPVKKVK
-20 NLIIDPDRYPMMY
+20 NLIIDPNRYPMMY

-75 TGKTTLMKGLAHQ
+75 TGKTTLMKGLAYQ

-118 LFNEIAEFGKEY
+118 LFNEIADFGKEY

-164 KGLRLVVATTYEE
+164 RGLRLVVATTYEE

-306 VNSFTDSVAMS
+306 VNSFTDSVSMS

-336 TGVGKALDDDTLI
+336 TGVGK
-349 PTLNLDGEFVMKRN
+349 
-363 GDLTTDDYVFNR
+363 
-375 LGNPVRIKGVFPQGE
+375 
-390 RQIYRFTFEDG
+390 
-401 RVVDASD
+401 
-408 EHLWTIFSSKQR
+408 
-420 RNKLSKGMVV
+420 
-430 NSRQILDLGLKS
+430 
-442 YHTNNRVEMKYYV
+442 
-455 PANMEMNY
+455 
-463 PEKLYDVDPYVVG
+463 
-476 AMLGNGHVKDGR
+476 
-488 VLEFSSSDEETVIKI
+488 
-503 ASLLSASGY
+503 
-512 IRNENNYCWH
+512 
-522 FENPNVEN
+522 
-530 RNNLKYFQG
+530 
-539 YDLKVDG
+539 
-546 LYDCLSSE
+546 
-554 KYISNDYKYGSV
+554 
-566 EQRWRLIQGLFDTDG
+566 
-581 SISNDD
+581 
-587 RYNVSYT
+587 
-594 SVSEQLVL
+594 
-602 DIQSVLWSLGVSSTI
+602 
-617 SLNVRSNGKRCYKLH
+617 
-632 VRVNNKYKY
+632 
-641 KFFSLSRKLNVAIES
+641 
-656 SNMKKT
+656 
-662 REKTFDYVG
+662 
-671 IRNIEVLDETSKMTC
+671 
-686 IYIDDEEHLYQ
+686 
-697 TANGI
+697 
-702 VTHNTELVKQAA
+702 TELVKQAA

-777 DDGRLVDANDRV
+777 DDGRLVDVNDRV

-855 SRETMI
+855 SRKTMI

-879 GVKVFIGPRV
+879 GVKVIIGPRV
-889 LDQYLGYDILDDDT
+889 LDQYLGHDILDDDT

-925 YIYYHPKEREV
+925 YIYYHPKERNI
-936 HVELSGQT
+936 HVELSGET

-949 NIIDST
+949 GIIDST
-955 AEIIIVDADTW
+955 AEIIIIDEDTW

>member
-6 TVEIENGRPVKKVK
+6 TVEIENGHPVKKVK
-20 NLIIDPDRYPMMY
+20 NLVIDPNRYPMMY

-75 TGKTTLMKGLAHQ
+75 TGKTTLMKGLAYQ

-164 KGLRLVVATTYEE
+164 RGLRLVVATTYEE

-193 RVSLPQPRYEDVIN
+193 RVSLPQPRYEDVMN

-336 TGVGKALDDDTLI
+336 TGVGK
-349 PTLNLDGEFVMKRN
+349 
-363 GDLTTDDYVFNR
+363 
-375 LGNPVRIKGVFPQGE
+375 
-390 RQIYRFTFEDG
+390 
-401 RVVDASD
+401 
-408 EHLWTIFSSKQR
+408 
-420 RNKLSKGMVV
+420 
-430 NSRQILDLGLKS
+430 
-442 YHTNNRVEMKYYV
+442 
-455 PANMEMNY
+455 
-463 PEKLYDVDPYVVG
+463 
-476 AMLGNGHVKDGR
+476 
-488 VLEFSSSDEETVIKI
+488 
-503 ASLLSASGY
+503 
-512 IRNENNYCWH
+512 
-522 FENPNVEN
+522 
-530 RNNLKYFQG
+530 
-539 YDLKVDG
+539 
-546 LYDCLSSE
+546 
-554 KYISNDYKYGSV
+554 
-566 EQRWRLIQGLFDTDG
+566 
-581 SISNDD
+581 
-587 RYNVSYT
+587 
-594 SVSEQLVL
+594 
-602 DIQSVLWSLGVSSTI
+602 
-617 SLNVRSNGKRCYKLH
+617 
-632 VRVNNKYKY
+632 
-641 KFFSLSRKLNVAIES
+641 
-656 SNMKKT
+656 
-662 REKTFDYVG
+662 
-671 IRNIEVLDETSKMTC
+671 
-686 IYIDDEEHLYQ
+686 
-697 TANGI
+697 
-702 VTHNTELVKQAA
+702 TELVKQAA

-889 LDQYLGYDILDDDT
+889 LDQYLGHDILDDDT

-925 YIYYHPKEREV
+925 YIYYHPKERNI
-936 HVELSGQT
+936 HVELSGET

-949 NIIDST
+949 GIIDST
-955 AEIIIVDADTW
+955 AEIIIIDEDTW

>member
-6 TVEIENGRPVKKVK
+6 TVEIENGHPVKKVK
-20 NLIIDPDRYPMMY
+20 NLVIDPNRYPMMY

-75 TGKTTLMKGLAHQ
+75 TGKTTLMKGLAYQ

-164 KGLRLVVATTYEE
+164 RGLRLVVATTYEE

-193 RVSLPQPRYEDVIN
+193 RVSLPQPRYEDVMN

-282 IDMRVDLSGMEEYM
+282 IDMRVDLNGMEEYM

-336 TGVGKALDDDTLI
+336 TGVGK
-349 PTLNLDGEFVMKRN
+349 
-363 GDLTTDDYVFNR
+363 
-375 LGNPVRIKGVFPQGE
+375 
-390 RQIYRFTFEDG
+390 
-401 RVVDASD
+401 
-408 EHLWTIFSSKQR
+408 
-420 RNKLSKGMVV
+420 
-430 NSRQILDLGLKS
+430 
-442 YHTNNRVEMKYYV
+442 
-455 PANMEMNY
+455 
-463 PEKLYDVDPYVVG
+463 
-476 AMLGNGHVKDGR
+476 
-488 VLEFSSSDEETVIKI
+488 
-503 ASLLSASGY
+503 
-512 IRNENNYCWH
+512 
-522 FENPNVEN
+522 
-530 RNNLKYFQG
+530 
-539 YDLKVDG
+539 
-546 LYDCLSSE
+546 
-554 KYISNDYKYGSV
+554 
-566 EQRWRLIQGLFDTDG
+566 
-581 SISNDD
+581 
-587 RYNVSYT
+587 
-594 SVSEQLVL
+594 
-602 DIQSVLWSLGVSSTI
+602 
-617 SLNVRSNGKRCYKLH
+617 
-632 VRVNNKYKY
+632 
-641 KFFSLSRKLNVAIES
+641 
-656 SNMKKT
+656 
-662 REKTFDYVG
+662 
-671 IRNIEVLDETSKMTC
+671 
-686 IYIDDEEHLYQ
+686 
-697 TANGI
+697 
-702 VTHNTELVKQAA
+702 TELVKQAA

-843 NRFDTIVPFNPL
+843 NRFDTIVPFNSL

-889 LDQYLGYDILDDDT
+889 LDQYLGHDILDDDT

-925 YIYYHPKEREV
+925 YIYYHPKERNI
-936 HVELSGQT
+936 HVELSGET

-949 NIIDST
+949 GIIDST
-955 AEIIIVDADTW
+955 AEIIIIDEDTW

>member
-6 TVEIENGRPVKKVK
+6 TVEIENGHPVKKVK
-20 NLIIDPDRYPMMY
+20 NLIIDPNRYPMMY

-75 TGKTTLMKGLAHQ
+75 TGKTTLMKGLAYQ

-118 LFNEIAEFGKEY
+118 LFNEIADFGKEY

-229 TIYNVTEQYMPA
+229 AIYNVTEQYMPA

-306 VNSFTDSVAMS
+306 VNSFTDSVSMS

-336 TGVGKALDDDTLI
+336 TGVGK
-349 PTLNLDGEFVMKRN
+349 
-363 GDLTTDDYVFNR
+363 
-375 LGNPVRIKGVFPQGE
+375 
-390 RQIYRFTFEDG
+390 
-401 RVVDASD
+401 
-408 EHLWTIFSSKQR
+408 
-420 RNKLSKGMVV
+420 
-430 NSRQILDLGLKS
+430 
-442 YHTNNRVEMKYYV
+442 
-455 PANMEMNY
+455 
-463 PEKLYDVDPYVVG
+463 
-476 AMLGNGHVKDGR
+476 
-488 VLEFSSSDEETVIKI
+488 
-503 ASLLSASGY
+503 
-512 IRNENNYCWH
+512 
-522 FENPNVEN
+522 
-530 RNNLKYFQG
+530 
-539 YDLKVDG
+539 
-546 LYDCLSSE
+546 
-554 KYISNDYKYGSV
+554 
-566 EQRWRLIQGLFDTDG
+566 
-581 SISNDD
+581 
-587 RYNVSYT
+587 
-594 SVSEQLVL
+594 
-602 DIQSVLWSLGVSSTI
+602 
-617 SLNVRSNGKRCYKLH
+617 
-632 VRVNNKYKY
+632 
-641 KFFSLSRKLNVAIES
+641 
-656 SNMKKT
+656 
-662 REKTFDYVG
+662 
-671 IRNIEVLDETSKMTC
+671 
-686 IYIDDEEHLYQ
+686 
-697 TANGI
+697 
-702 VTHNTELVKQAA
+702 TELVKQAA

-777 DDGRLVDANDRV
+777 DDGRLVDVNDRV

-823 NVKKSITE
+823 NVKKSIIE

-879 GVKVFIGPRV
+879 GVKVIIGPRV
-889 LDQYLGYDILDDDT
+889 LDQYLGHDILDDDT

-925 YIYYHPKEREV
+925 YIYYHPKERNI
-936 HVELSGQT
+936 HVELSGET

-949 NIIDST
+949 GIIDST
-955 AEIIIVDADTW
+955 AEIIIIDEDTW

>member
-75 TGKTTLMKGLAHQ
+75 TGKTTLMKGLAYQ

-177 FRRNIMPNQA
+177 FRRNIMPDQA

-306 VNSFTDSVAMS
+306 VDSFTDSVAMS

-336 TGVGKALDDDTLI
+336 TGVGK
-349 PTLNLDGEFVMKRN
+349 
-363 GDLTTDDYVFNR
+363 
-375 LGNPVRIKGVFPQGE
+375 
-390 RQIYRFTFEDG
+390 
-401 RVVDASD
+401 
-408 EHLWTIFSSKQR
+408 
-420 RNKLSKGMVV
+420 
-430 NSRQILDLGLKS
+430 
-442 YHTNNRVEMKYYV
+442 
-455 PANMEMNY
+455 
-463 PEKLYDVDPYVVG
+463 
-476 AMLGNGHVKDGR
+476 
-488 VLEFSSSDEETVIKI
+488 
-503 ASLLSASGY
+503 
-512 IRNENNYCWH
+512 
-522 FENPNVEN
+522 
-530 RNNLKYFQG
+530 
-539 YDLKVDG
+539 
-546 LYDCLSSE
+546 
-554 KYISNDYKYGSV
+554 
-566 EQRWRLIQGLFDTDG
+566 
-581 SISNDD
+581 
-587 RYNVSYT
+587 
-594 SVSEQLVL
+594 
-602 DIQSVLWSLGVSSTI
+602 
-617 SLNVRSNGKRCYKLH
+617 
-632 VRVNNKYKY
+632 
-641 KFFSLSRKLNVAIES
+641 
-656 SNMKKT
+656 
-662 REKTFDYVG
+662 
-671 IRNIEVLDETSKMTC
+671 
-686 IYIDDEEHLYQ
+686 
-697 TANGI
+697 
-702 VTHNTELVKQAA
+702 TELVKQAA
-714 DYLFNDP
+714 AYLFNDP

-861 KLLYAKAR
+861 KLLYVKAR

-966 NREYGSM
+966 NREYRSM

>member
-6 TVEIENGRPVKKVK
+6 TVEIENGHPVKKVK
-20 NLIIDPDRYPMMY
+20 NLIIDPNRYPMMY

-75 TGKTTLMKGLAHQ
+75 TGKTTLMKGLAYQ

-164 KGLRLVVATTYEE
+164 RGLRLVVATTYEE
-177 FRRNIMPNQA
+177 FRRNIMPDQA

-193 RVSLPQPRYEDVIN
+193 RVSLPQPRYEDVMN

-229 TIYNVTEQYMPA
+229 AIYNVTEQYMPA

-276 TGQNIE
+276 AGQNIE

-336 TGVGKALDDDTLI
+336 TGVGK
-349 PTLNLDGEFVMKRN
+349 
-363 GDLTTDDYVFNR
+363 
-375 LGNPVRIKGVFPQGE
+375 
-390 RQIYRFTFEDG
+390 
-401 RVVDASD
+401 
-408 EHLWTIFSSKQR
+408 
-420 RNKLSKGMVV
+420 
-430 NSRQILDLGLKS
+430 
-442 YHTNNRVEMKYYV
+442 
-455 PANMEMNY
+455 
-463 PEKLYDVDPYVVG
+463 
-476 AMLGNGHVKDGR
+476 
-488 VLEFSSSDEETVIKI
+488 
-503 ASLLSASGY
+503 
-512 IRNENNYCWH
+512 
-522 FENPNVEN
+522 
-530 RNNLKYFQG
+530 
-539 YDLKVDG
+539 
-546 LYDCLSSE
+546 
-554 KYISNDYKYGSV
+554 
-566 EQRWRLIQGLFDTDG
+566 
-581 SISNDD
+581 
-587 RYNVSYT
+587 
-594 SVSEQLVL
+594 
-602 DIQSVLWSLGVSSTI
+602 
-617 SLNVRSNGKRCYKLH
+617 
-632 VRVNNKYKY
+632 
-641 KFFSLSRKLNVAIES
+641 
-656 SNMKKT
+656 
-662 REKTFDYVG
+662 
-671 IRNIEVLDETSKMTC
+671 
-686 IYIDDEEHLYQ
+686 
-697 TANGI
+697 
-702 VTHNTELVKQAA
+702 TELVKQAA

-777 DDGRLVDANDRV
+777 DDGRLVDVNDRV

-889 LDQYLGYDILDDDT
+889 LDQYLGHDILDDDT

-925 YIYYHPKEREV
+925 YIYYHPKERNI
-936 HVELSGQT
+936 HVELSGET

-949 NIIDST
+949 GIIDST
-955 AEIIIVDADTW
+955 AEIIIIDEDTW

>member
-6 TVEIENGRPVKKVK
+6 TVEIENGHPVKKVK
-20 NLIIDPDRYPMMY
+20 NLIIDPNRYPMMY

-75 TGKTTLMKGLAHQ
+75 TGKTTLMKGLAYQ

-112 GSVVKN
+112 GLVVKN

-164 KGLRLVVATTYEE
+164 RGLRLVVATTYEE

-193 RVSLPQPRYEDVIN
+193 RVSLPQPRYEDVMN

-221 RRMRELFD
+221 RRMCELFD

-336 TGVGKALDDDTLI
+336 TGVGK
-349 PTLNLDGEFVMKRN
+349 
-363 GDLTTDDYVFNR
+363 
-375 LGNPVRIKGVFPQGE
+375 
-390 RQIYRFTFEDG
+390 
-401 RVVDASD
+401 
-408 EHLWTIFSSKQR
+408 
-420 RNKLSKGMVV
+420 
-430 NSRQILDLGLKS
+430 
-442 YHTNNRVEMKYYV
+442 
-455 PANMEMNY
+455 
-463 PEKLYDVDPYVVG
+463 
-476 AMLGNGHVKDGR
+476 
-488 VLEFSSSDEETVIKI
+488 
-503 ASLLSASGY
+503 
-512 IRNENNYCWH
+512 
-522 FENPNVEN
+522 
-530 RNNLKYFQG
+530 
-539 YDLKVDG
+539 
-546 LYDCLSSE
+546 
-554 KYISNDYKYGSV
+554 
-566 EQRWRLIQGLFDTDG
+566 
-581 SISNDD
+581 
-587 RYNVSYT
+587 
-594 SVSEQLVL
+594 
-602 DIQSVLWSLGVSSTI
+602 
-617 SLNVRSNGKRCYKLH
+617 
-632 VRVNNKYKY
+632 
-641 KFFSLSRKLNVAIES
+641 
-656 SNMKKT
+656 
-662 REKTFDYVG
+662 
-671 IRNIEVLDETSKMTC
+671 
-686 IYIDDEEHLYQ
+686 
-697 TANGI
+697 
-702 VTHNTELVKQAA
+702 TELVKQAA

-889 LDQYLGYDILDDDT
+889 LDQYLGHDILDDDT

-925 YIYYHPKEREV
+925 YIYYHPKERNI
-936 HVELSGQT
+936 HVELSGET

-949 NIIDST
+949 GIIDST
-955 AEIIIVDADTW
+955 AEIIIIDEDTW

>member
-6 TVEIENGRPVKKVK
+6 TVEIENGHPVKKVK
-20 NLIIDPDRYPMMY
+20 NLIIDPNRYPMMY

-63 VVSNAILLAPPG
+63 LVSNAILLAPPG
-75 TGKTTLMKGLAHQ
+75 TGKTTLMKGLAYQ

-118 LFNEIAEFGKEY
+118 LFNEIADFGKEY

-164 KGLRLVVATTYEE
+164 RGLRLVVATTYEE

-193 RVSLPQPRYEDVIN
+193 RVSLPQPRYEDVMN

-229 TIYNVTEQYMPA
+229 AIYNVTEQYMPA

-336 TGVGKALDDDTLI
+336 TGVGK
-349 PTLNLDGEFVMKRN
+349 
-363 GDLTTDDYVFNR
+363 
-375 LGNPVRIKGVFPQGE
+375 
-390 RQIYRFTFEDG
+390 
-401 RVVDASD
+401 
-408 EHLWTIFSSKQR
+408 
-420 RNKLSKGMVV
+420 
-430 NSRQILDLGLKS
+430 
-442 YHTNNRVEMKYYV
+442 
-455 PANMEMNY
+455 
-463 PEKLYDVDPYVVG
+463 
-476 AMLGNGHVKDGR
+476 
-488 VLEFSSSDEETVIKI
+488 
-503 ASLLSASGY
+503 
-512 IRNENNYCWH
+512 
-522 FENPNVEN
+522 
-530 RNNLKYFQG
+530 
-539 YDLKVDG
+539 
-546 LYDCLSSE
+546 
-554 KYISNDYKYGSV
+554 
-566 EQRWRLIQGLFDTDG
+566 
-581 SISNDD
+581 
-587 RYNVSYT
+587 
-594 SVSEQLVL
+594 
-602 DIQSVLWSLGVSSTI
+602 
-617 SLNVRSNGKRCYKLH
+617 
-632 VRVNNKYKY
+632 
-641 KFFSLSRKLNVAIES
+641 
-656 SNMKKT
+656 
-662 REKTFDYVG
+662 
-671 IRNIEVLDETSKMTC
+671 
-686 IYIDDEEHLYQ
+686 
-697 TANGI
+697 
-702 VTHNTELVKQAA
+702 TELVKQAA

-740 FRQLVTAR
+740 FRKLVTAR
-748 LWEYPFSIL
+748 VWEYPFSIL

-823 NVKKSITE
+823 NVKKSIIE

-861 KLLYAKAR
+861 KLLYVKAR

-889 LDQYLGYDILDDDT
+889 LDQYLGHDILDDDT

-918 ITKPVST
+918 ITRPVST
-925 YIYYHPKEREV
+925 YIYYHPKERNIY
-936 HVELSGQT
+936 VELSGET

-949 NIIDST
+949 GIIDST
-955 AEIIIVDADTW
+955 AEIIIIDEDTW

>member
-6 TVEIENGRPVKKVK
+6 TVEIENGHPVKKVK
-20 NLIIDPDRYPMMY
+20 NLIIDPNRYPMMY

-75 TGKTTLMKGLAHQ
+75 TGKTTLMKGLAYQ
-88 DKKHIYLEAELSEM
+88 DKKHIYLESELSEM

-164 KGLRLVVATTYEE
+164 RGLRLVVATTYEE
-177 FRRNIMPNQA
+177 FRRNIMPDQA

-193 RVSLPQPRYEDVIN
+193 RVSLPQPRYEDVMN

-336 TGVGKALDDDTLI
+336 TGVGK
-349 PTLNLDGEFVMKRN
+349 
-363 GDLTTDDYVFNR
+363 
-375 LGNPVRIKGVFPQGE
+375 
-390 RQIYRFTFEDG
+390 
-401 RVVDASD
+401 
-408 EHLWTIFSSKQR
+408 
-420 RNKLSKGMVV
+420 
-430 NSRQILDLGLKS
+430 
-442 YHTNNRVEMKYYV
+442 
-455 PANMEMNY
+455 
-463 PEKLYDVDPYVVG
+463 
-476 AMLGNGHVKDGR
+476 
-488 VLEFSSSDEETVIKI
+488 
-503 ASLLSASGY
+503 
-512 IRNENNYCWH
+512 
-522 FENPNVEN
+522 
-530 RNNLKYFQG
+530 
-539 YDLKVDG
+539 
-546 LYDCLSSE
+546 
-554 KYISNDYKYGSV
+554 
-566 EQRWRLIQGLFDTDG
+566 
-581 SISNDD
+581 
-587 RYNVSYT
+587 
-594 SVSEQLVL
+594 
-602 DIQSVLWSLGVSSTI
+602 
-617 SLNVRSNGKRCYKLH
+617 
-632 VRVNNKYKY
+632 
-641 KFFSLSRKLNVAIES
+641 
-656 SNMKKT
+656 
-662 REKTFDYVG
+662 
-671 IRNIEVLDETSKMTC
+671 
-686 IYIDDEEHLYQ
+686 
-697 TANGI
+697 
-702 VTHNTELVKQAA
+702 TELVKQAA

-889 LDQYLGYDILDDDT
+889 LDQYLGHDILDDDT

-925 YIYYHPKEREV
+925 YIYYHPKERNI
-936 HVELSGQT
+936 HVELSGET

-949 NIIDST
+949 GIIDST
-955 AEIIIVDADTW
+955 AEIIIIDEDTW

>member
-6 TVEIENGRPVKKVK
+6 TVEIENGHPVKKVK
-20 NLIIDPDRYPMMY
+20 NLVIDPNRYPMMY
-33 EHAHEITPFSGK
+33 EHIHEITPFSGK

-75 TGKTTLMKGLAHQ
+75 TGKTTLMKGLAYQ

-102 ITGLRDNAEM
+102 ITGLRDNTEM

-164 KGLRLVVATTYEE
+164 RGLRLVVATTYEE
-177 FRRNIMPNQA
+177 FRRNIMPDQA

-193 RVSLPQPRYEDVIN
+193 RVSLPQPRYEDVMN

-296 RANIFDQDEA
+296 RVNIFDQDEA

-336 TGVGKALDDDTLI
+336 TGVGK
-349 PTLNLDGEFVMKRN
+349 
-363 GDLTTDDYVFNR
+363 
-375 LGNPVRIKGVFPQGE
+375 
-390 RQIYRFTFEDG
+390 
-401 RVVDASD
+401 
-408 EHLWTIFSSKQR
+408 
-420 RNKLSKGMVV
+420 
-430 NSRQILDLGLKS
+430 
-442 YHTNNRVEMKYYV
+442 
-455 PANMEMNY
+455 
-463 PEKLYDVDPYVVG
+463 
-476 AMLGNGHVKDGR
+476 
-488 VLEFSSSDEETVIKI
+488 
-503 ASLLSASGY
+503 
-512 IRNENNYCWH
+512 
-522 FENPNVEN
+522 
-530 RNNLKYFQG
+530 
-539 YDLKVDG
+539 
-546 LYDCLSSE
+546 
-554 KYISNDYKYGSV
+554 
-566 EQRWRLIQGLFDTDG
+566 
-581 SISNDD
+581 
-587 RYNVSYT
+587 
-594 SVSEQLVL
+594 
-602 DIQSVLWSLGVSSTI
+602 
-617 SLNVRSNGKRCYKLH
+617 
-632 VRVNNKYKY
+632 
-641 KFFSLSRKLNVAIES
+641 
-656 SNMKKT
+656 
-662 REKTFDYVG
+662 
-671 IRNIEVLDETSKMTC
+671 
-686 IYIDDEEHLYQ
+686 
-697 TANGI
+697 
-702 VTHNTELVKQAA
+702 TELVKQAA

-889 LDQYLGYDILDDDT
+889 LDQYLGHDILDDDT

-925 YIYYHPKEREV
+925 YIYYHPKERNI
-936 HVELSGQT
+936 HVELSGET

-949 NIIDST
+949 GIIDST
-955 AEIIIVDADTW
+955 AEIIIIDEDTW

>member
-1 MSNNE
+1 M
-6 TVEIENGRPVKKVK
+6 
-20 NLIIDPDRYPMMY
+20 
-33 EHAHEITPFSGK
+33 
-45 LVAKDDAIEAL
+45 VAKDDAIEAL

-63 VVSNAILLAPPG
+63 LVSNAILLAPPG
-75 TGKTTLMKGLAHQ
+75 TGKTTLMKGLAYQ

-118 LFNEIAEFGKEY
+118 LFNEIADFGKEY

-229 TIYNVTEQYMPA
+229 VIYNVTEQYMPA

-336 TGVGKALDDDTLI
+336 TGVGK
-349 PTLNLDGEFVMKRN
+349 
-363 GDLTTDDYVFNR
+363 
-375 LGNPVRIKGVFPQGE
+375 
-390 RQIYRFTFEDG
+390 
-401 RVVDASD
+401 
-408 EHLWTIFSSKQR
+408 
-420 RNKLSKGMVV
+420 
-430 NSRQILDLGLKS
+430 
-442 YHTNNRVEMKYYV
+442 
-455 PANMEMNY
+455 
-463 PEKLYDVDPYVVG
+463 
-476 AMLGNGHVKDGR
+476 
-488 VLEFSSSDEETVIKI
+488 
-503 ASLLSASGY
+503 
-512 IRNENNYCWH
+512 
-522 FENPNVEN
+522 
-530 RNNLKYFQG
+530 
-539 YDLKVDG
+539 
-546 LYDCLSSE
+546 
-554 KYISNDYKYGSV
+554 
-566 EQRWRLIQGLFDTDG
+566 
-581 SISNDD
+581 
-587 RYNVSYT
+587 
-594 SVSEQLVL
+594 
-602 DIQSVLWSLGVSSTI
+602 
-617 SLNVRSNGKRCYKLH
+617 
-632 VRVNNKYKY
+632 
-641 KFFSLSRKLNVAIES
+641 
-656 SNMKKT
+656 
-662 REKTFDYVG
+662 
-671 IRNIEVLDETSKMTC
+671 
-686 IYIDDEEHLYQ
+686 
-697 TANGI
+697 
-702 VTHNTELVKQAA
+702 TELVKQAA

-740 FRQLVTAR
+740 FRKLVTAR
-748 LWEYPFSIL
+748 VWEYPFSIL

-918 ITKPVST
+918 ITKPVSN

-955 AEIIIVDADTW
+955 AEIIIVDVDTW
-966 NREYGSM
+966 NREYRSM

>member
-6 TVEIENGRPVKKVK
+6 TVEIENGHPVKKVK
-20 NLIIDPDRYPMMY
+20 NLIIDPNRYPMMY

-63 VVSNAILLAPPG
+63 LVSNAILLAPPG
-75 TGKTTLMKGLAHQ
+75 TGKTTLMKGLAYQ

-164 KGLRLVVATTYEE
+164 RGLRLVVATTYEE

-336 TGVGKALDDDTLI
+336 TGVGK
-349 PTLNLDGEFVMKRN
+349 
-363 GDLTTDDYVFNR
+363 
-375 LGNPVRIKGVFPQGE
+375 
-390 RQIYRFTFEDG
+390 
-401 RVVDASD
+401 
-408 EHLWTIFSSKQR
+408 
-420 RNKLSKGMVV
+420 
-430 NSRQILDLGLKS
+430 
-442 YHTNNRVEMKYYV
+442 
-455 PANMEMNY
+455 
-463 PEKLYDVDPYVVG
+463 
-476 AMLGNGHVKDGR
+476 
-488 VLEFSSSDEETVIKI
+488 
-503 ASLLSASGY
+503 
-512 IRNENNYCWH
+512 
-522 FENPNVEN
+522 
-530 RNNLKYFQG
+530 
-539 YDLKVDG
+539 
-546 LYDCLSSE
+546 
-554 KYISNDYKYGSV
+554 
-566 EQRWRLIQGLFDTDG
+566 
-581 SISNDD
+581 
-587 RYNVSYT
+587 
-594 SVSEQLVL
+594 
-602 DIQSVLWSLGVSSTI
+602 
-617 SLNVRSNGKRCYKLH
+617 
-632 VRVNNKYKY
+632 
-641 KFFSLSRKLNVAIES
+641 
-656 SNMKKT
+656 
-662 REKTFDYVG
+662 
-671 IRNIEVLDETSKMTC
+671 
-686 IYIDDEEHLYQ
+686 
-697 TANGI
+697 
-702 VTHNTELVKQAA
+702 TELVKQAA

-861 KLLYAKAR
+861 KLLYAKAL

-879 GVKVFIGPRV
+879 GVKVIIGPRV
-889 LDQYLGYDILDDDT
+889 LDQYLGHDILDDDT

-925 YIYYHPKEREV
+925 YIYYHPKERNI
-936 HVELSGQT
+936 HVELSGET

-949 NIIDST
+949 GIIDST
-955 AEIIIVDADTW
+955 AEIIIIDEDTW
-966 NREYGSM
+966 NREYGSI

>member
-6 TVEIENGRPVKKVK
+6 TVEIENGYPVKKVK
-20 NLIIDPDRYPMMY
+20 NLVIDPNRYPMMY

-75 TGKTTLMKGLAHQ
+75 TGKTTLMKGLAYQ

-138 DEFHQLIDYSPVVA
+138 DEFHHLIDYSPVVA

-164 KGLRLVVATTYEE
+164 RGLRLVVATTYEE

-193 RVSLPQPRYEDVIN
+193 RVSLPQPRYEDVMN

-282 IDMRVDLSGMEEYM
+282 IDMRVDLNGMEEYM

-306 VNSFTDSVAMS
+306 VDSFTDSVAMS

-336 TGVGKALDDDTLI
+336 TGVGK
-349 PTLNLDGEFVMKRN
+349 
-363 GDLTTDDYVFNR
+363 
-375 LGNPVRIKGVFPQGE
+375 
-390 RQIYRFTFEDG
+390 
-401 RVVDASD
+401 
-408 EHLWTIFSSKQR
+408 
-420 RNKLSKGMVV
+420 
-430 NSRQILDLGLKS
+430 
-442 YHTNNRVEMKYYV
+442 
-455 PANMEMNY
+455 
-463 PEKLYDVDPYVVG
+463 
-476 AMLGNGHVKDGR
+476 
-488 VLEFSSSDEETVIKI
+488 
-503 ASLLSASGY
+503 
-512 IRNENNYCWH
+512 
-522 FENPNVEN
+522 
-530 RNNLKYFQG
+530 
-539 YDLKVDG
+539 
-546 LYDCLSSE
+546 
-554 KYISNDYKYGSV
+554 
-566 EQRWRLIQGLFDTDG
+566 
-581 SISNDD
+581 
-587 RYNVSYT
+587 
-594 SVSEQLVL
+594 
-602 DIQSVLWSLGVSSTI
+602 
-617 SLNVRSNGKRCYKLH
+617 
-632 VRVNNKYKY
+632 
-641 KFFSLSRKLNVAIES
+641 
-656 SNMKKT
+656 
-662 REKTFDYVG
+662 
-671 IRNIEVLDETSKMTC
+671 
-686 IYIDDEEHLYQ
+686 
-697 TANGI
+697 
-702 VTHNTELVKQAA
+702 TELVKQAA

-889 LDQYLGYDILDDDT
+889 LDQYLGHDILDDDT

-925 YIYYHPKEREV
+925 YIYYHPKERNI
-936 HVELSGQT
+936 HVELSGET

-949 NIIDST
+949 GIIDST
-955 AEIIIVDADTW
+955 ADIIIIDEDTW

>member
-6 TVEIENGRPVKKVK
+6 TVEIENGHPVKKVK
-20 NLIIDPDRYPMMY
+20 NLIIDPNRYPMMY

-75 TGKTTLMKGLAHQ
+75 TGKTTLMKGLAYQ

-112 GSVVKN
+112 GLVVKN

-164 KGLRLVVATTYEE
+164 RGLRLVVATTYEE

-193 RVSLPQPRYEDVIN
+193 RVSLPQPRYEDVMN

-336 TGVGKALDDDTLI
+336 TGVGK
-349 PTLNLDGEFVMKRN
+349 
-363 GDLTTDDYVFNR
+363 
-375 LGNPVRIKGVFPQGE
+375 
-390 RQIYRFTFEDG
+390 
-401 RVVDASD
+401 
-408 EHLWTIFSSKQR
+408 
-420 RNKLSKGMVV
+420 
-430 NSRQILDLGLKS
+430 
-442 YHTNNRVEMKYYV
+442 
-455 PANMEMNY
+455 
-463 PEKLYDVDPYVVG
+463 
-476 AMLGNGHVKDGR
+476 
-488 VLEFSSSDEETVIKI
+488 
-503 ASLLSASGY
+503 
-512 IRNENNYCWH
+512 
-522 FENPNVEN
+522 
-530 RNNLKYFQG
+530 
-539 YDLKVDG
+539 
-546 LYDCLSSE
+546 
-554 KYISNDYKYGSV
+554 
-566 EQRWRLIQGLFDTDG
+566 
-581 SISNDD
+581 
-587 RYNVSYT
+587 
-594 SVSEQLVL
+594 
-602 DIQSVLWSLGVSSTI
+602 
-617 SLNVRSNGKRCYKLH
+617 
-632 VRVNNKYKY
+632 
-641 KFFSLSRKLNVAIES
+641 
-656 SNMKKT
+656 
-662 REKTFDYVG
+662 
-671 IRNIEVLDETSKMTC
+671 
-686 IYIDDEEHLYQ
+686 
-697 TANGI
+697 
-702 VTHNTELVKQAA
+702 TELVKQAA

-879 GVKVFIGPRV
+879 GAKVFIGPRV
-889 LDQYLGYDILDDDT
+889 LDQYLGHDILDDDT

-925 YIYYHPKEREV
+925 YIYYHPKERNI
-936 HVELSGQT
+936 HVELSGET

-949 NIIDST
+949 GIIDST
-955 AEIIIVDADTW
+955 AEIIIIDEDTW